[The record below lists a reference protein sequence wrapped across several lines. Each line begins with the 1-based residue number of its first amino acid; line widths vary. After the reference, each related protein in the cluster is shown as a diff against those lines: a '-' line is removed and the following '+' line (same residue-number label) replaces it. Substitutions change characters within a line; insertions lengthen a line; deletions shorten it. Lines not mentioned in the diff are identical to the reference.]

1 MYLEG
6 IPCGK
11 AVQYA
16 NGKHELGR
24 LDGNRKIANGLT
36 SYSATTFGPKILHV
50 FPIKCFQKRKH
61 VFLSFFDTYIY
72 KYTDIHII

>member
-6 IPCGK
+6 IPCRK

-24 LDGNRKIANGLT
+24 LDGNRKIVNGLT
-36 SYSATTFGPKILHV
+36 SYSATTFRLNILDV
-50 FPIKCFQKRKH
+50 FRIKYFQKRKH

-72 KYTDIHII
+72 TDIHII